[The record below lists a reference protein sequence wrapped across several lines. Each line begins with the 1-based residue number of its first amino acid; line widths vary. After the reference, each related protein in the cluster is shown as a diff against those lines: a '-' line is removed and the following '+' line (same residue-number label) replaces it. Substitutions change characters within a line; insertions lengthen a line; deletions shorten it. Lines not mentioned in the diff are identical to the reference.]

1 MLENSLQ
8 LKDMSTSVTFWHLVS
23 YIAALIADEQLV
35 QLIRDADQAL
45 LILSVGRACLTRSVG
60 RMWLMWGTGH
70 P

>member
-8 LKDMSTSVTFWHLVS
+8 LKDMSTRVTFRHLLS

-35 QLIRDADQAL
+35 QLIRDADQAW
-45 LILSVGRACLTRSVG
+45 LILSVGRA
-60 RMWLMWGTGH
+60 WLMWGAGH